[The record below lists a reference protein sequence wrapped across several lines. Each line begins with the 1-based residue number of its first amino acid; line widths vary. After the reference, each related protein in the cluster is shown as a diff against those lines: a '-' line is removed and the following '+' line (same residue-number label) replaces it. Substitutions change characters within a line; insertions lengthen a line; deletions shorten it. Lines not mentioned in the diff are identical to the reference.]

1 MREVWISHLGHAFP
15 GRPVPQEEAV
25 RWMEPRLRPGANHE
39 RFHRFA
45 ERSGIAFRHS
55 VLDIHGAEGAAFYP
69 LGDTPAADMGVRSRA
84 FDAKA
89 LPLSLAAVT
98 NACPQGLGDITHIVV
113 ATCTGAVAPGLDI
126 QLAKA
131 LGLRSDVRRTCI
143 TFMGC
148 YAAIPALR
156 TAWYTCRAEPT
167 ARVLVVCC
175 ELSTLHLKAGP
186 EDDKLVAA
194 LLFAD
199 GASVAVV
206 ESAPK
211 PVGLGLRIASD
222 GSALLPD
229 SEDQMTWQASHDGF
243 SLTISPKVHGSIGHD
258 IKPFAEKLLGA
269 GRAVDSV
276 RWAVHPGGPRIIESV
291 ERKLGLADGALANSR
306 SALAEGGNR
315 SSATIMTILERE
327 LRTDW
332 RGDIAMVAFG
342 PGLTA
347 DALIVE
353 RCH

>member
-1 MREVWISHLGHAFP
+1 MREVWISHLGHALP
-15 GRPVPQEEAV
+15 GSPVTQDEAV
-25 RWMEPRLRPGANHE
+25 RWMEPRLRPGSARE

-45 ERSGIAFRHS
+45 QRSGIAFRHT
-55 VLDIHGAEGAAFYP
+55 VLDIHGPEGDAFYP
-69 LGDTPAADMGVRSRA
+69 AGDGVPADMGQRSRA
-84 FDAKA
+84 FEAKA
-89 LPLSLAAVT
+89 LPLSLAAVA
-98 NACPQGLGDITHIVV
+98 NACPQGVGDITHIVV

-175 ELSTLHLKAGP
+175 ELSTLHLKPGP
-186 EDDKLVAA
+186 EDDKLIAA

-199 GASVAVV
+199 GASAAVV
-206 ESAPK
+206 ESSTTPI
-211 PVGLGLRIASD
+211 GTGLRIAGD

-229 SEDQMTWQASHDGF
+229 SEDQMTWQAAHDGF
-243 SLTISPKVHGSIGHD
+243 SLTISPKVHSSIGHD
-258 IKPFAEKLLGA
+258 VLPFATRLLGP
-269 GRAVDSV
+269 GRSV
-276 RWAVHPGGPRIIESV
+276 TSMRWAVHPGGPRIIESV
-291 ERKLGLADGALANSR
+291 ERKLGLRDGSLDASR
-306 SALAEGGNR
+306 TALAEGGNR

-327 LRTDW
+327 LRQDW
-332 RGDIAMVAFG
+332 RGDIVLVAFG

-347 DALIVE
+347 DALVVE
-353 RCH
+353 RCA